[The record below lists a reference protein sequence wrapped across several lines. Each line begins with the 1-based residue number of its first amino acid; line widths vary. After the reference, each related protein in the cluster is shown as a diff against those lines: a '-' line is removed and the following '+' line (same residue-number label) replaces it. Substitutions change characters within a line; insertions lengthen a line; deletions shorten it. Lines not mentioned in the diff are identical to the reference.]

1 NQDYKEYFSEKINSD
16 CISGSYIKQSAAII
30 FCLFMVDKKPLI
42 FRNKWPFSENDLNE
56 IMLIMGK

>member
-1 NQDYKEYFSEKINSD
+1 NSD
-16 CISGSYIKQSAAII
+16 CITGSYIKQSAAII
-30 FCLFMVDKKPLI
+30 FCLFMVDKKPQI